1 MKRTLLTLTAV
12 SLVLMLA
19 LAGCGKNVK
28 RIDNERLEEEYEHAP
43 DWVLAEYDAKMLS
56 AVGSAH
62 IGKGGIQFARTEA
75 LSNARGELAR
85 QVSVKVRGLV
95 NTFAQQT
102 GMGDDQTMDA
112 FSKQVSKLVTDE
124 TVVRFPGKGH
134 LDLSQRSDIYVLA
147 VSGKCGGAGECAPA
161 GALRLSAGQRPLA
174 GSSKPGTATRNW
186 TRRLKRRFPRENRK
200 GAPKRVTWSGRPS
213 PSQSD

>member
-1 MKRTLLTLTAV
+1 MKRRLLTLTAV

-102 GMGDDQTMDA
+102 GIGDDQTLDA

-124 TVVRFPGKGH
+124 TLAGSREKDTWISP
-134 LDLSQRSDIYVLA
+134 SSDIYVLA
-147 VSGKCGGAGECAPA
+147 VLEPAAVQESVRRQVLSGYQQDSARWQEFKARNGNAELDAEIAKAFPEGE
-161 GALRLSAGQRPLA
+161 
-174 GSSKPGTATRNW
+174 
-186 TRRLKRRFPRENRK
+186 
-200 GAPKRVTWSGRPS
+200 
-213 PSQSD
+213 

>member
-102 GMGDDQTMDA
+102 GIGDDQTLDA

-124 TVVRFPGKGH
+124 TLAGSREKDTWISP
-134 LDLSQRSDIYVLA
+134 SSDIYVLA
-147 VSGKCGGAGECAPA
+147 VLEPAAVQESVRRQVLSGYQQDSARWQEFKARNGNAELDAEIEKAFPEGE
-161 GALRLSAGQRPLA
+161 
-174 GSSKPGTATRNW
+174 
-186 TRRLKRRFPRENRK
+186 
-200 GAPKRVTWSGRPS
+200 
-213 PSQSD
+213 

>member
-1 MKRTLLTLTAV
+1 MKRRLLTLTAV

-102 GMGDDQTMDA
+102 GIGDDQTLDA

-124 TVVRFPGKGH
+124 TLAGSREKDTWISP
-134 LDLSQRSDIYVLA
+134 SSDIYVLA
-147 VSGKCGGAGECAPA
+147 VLEPAAVQESVRRQVLSGYQQDSARWQEFKARNGNAELDAEIEKAFPEGE
-161 GALRLSAGQRPLA
+161 
-174 GSSKPGTATRNW
+174 
-186 TRRLKRRFPRENRK
+186 
-200 GAPKRVTWSGRPS
+200 
-213 PSQSD
+213 

>member
-1 MKRTLLTLTAV
+1 MKHTLFTLTAV

-28 RIDNERLEEEYEHAP
+28 KIDNERLEEEYEHAP
-43 DWVLAEYDAKMLS
+43 DWVLAEYSQEMLS

-102 GMGDDQTMDA
+102 GIGDDQTLDA

-124 TVVRFPGKGH
+124 TLAGSREKDMWISP
-134 LDLSQRSDIYVLA
+134 SSDIYVLA
-147 VSGKCGGAGECAPA
+147 VLEPAAVQESVRRQVLSGYQQD
-161 GALRLSAGQRPLA
+161 SARWQEFKAKNGNEELDA
-174 GSSKPGTATRNW
+174 EIDKA
-186 TRRLKRRFPRENRK
+186 FPDGK
-200 GAPKRVTWSGRPS
+200 
-213 PSQSD
+213 

>member
-102 GMGDDQTMDA
+102 GIGDDQTLDA

-124 TVVRFPGKGH
+124 TLAGSREKDTWISP
-134 LDLSQRSDIYVLA
+134 SSDIYVLA
-147 VSGKCGGAGECAPA
+147 VLEPAAVQESVRRQVLSGFQQDSARWQEFKARNGNAELDAEIAKAFPEGE
-161 GALRLSAGQRPLA
+161 
-174 GSSKPGTATRNW
+174 
-186 TRRLKRRFPRENRK
+186 
-200 GAPKRVTWSGRPS
+200 
-213 PSQSD
+213 

>member
-1 MKRTLLTLTAV
+1 MTTGAGMKPTRTNPFYRRHHETNIADSDRMV

-28 RIDNERLEEEYEHAP
+28 KIDNERLEEEYEHAP

-102 GMGDDQTMDA
+102 GIGDDQTLDA

-124 TVVRFPGKGH
+124 TLAGSREKDTWISP
-134 LDLSQRSDIYVLA
+134 SSDIYVLA
-147 VSGKCGGAGECAPA
+147 VLEPVAVQESVRRQVLSGYQQDSARWQEFKAKNGNAELDAEIEKAFPEGE
-161 GALRLSAGQRPLA
+161 
-174 GSSKPGTATRNW
+174 
-186 TRRLKRRFPRENRK
+186 
-200 GAPKRVTWSGRPS
+200 
-213 PSQSD
+213 

>member
-102 GMGDDQTMDA
+102 GIGDDQTLDA

-124 TVVRFPGKGH
+124 TLAGSREKDTWISP
-134 LDLSQRSDIYVLA
+134 SSDIYVLA
-147 VSGKCGGAGECAPA
+147 VLEPAAVQESVRRQVLSGYQQDSARWQEFKARNGNAELDAEIAKAFPEGE
-161 GALRLSAGQRPLA
+161 
-174 GSSKPGTATRNW
+174 
-186 TRRLKRRFPRENRK
+186 
-200 GAPKRVTWSGRPS
+200 
-213 PSQSD
+213 